1 MQQFNFTT
9 AKAKSERSE
18 LAIDTRKCAAAIFI
32 IGLLFS
38 LHLMTY
44 RSALSLV
51 GLVSTSKKGVVAI
64 RIAPTQMFH
73 LCETVAGDSY
83 STSPNPK

>member
-1 MQQFNFTT
+1 M
-9 AKAKSERSE
+9 
-18 LAIDTRKCAAAIFI
+18 DTRKRAAAIFI
-32 IGLLFS
+32 IGLLLS

-44 RSALSLV
+44 HAALPLV

-64 RIAPTQMFH
+64 RIAPTRMFH
-73 LCETVAGDSY
+73 FSETVAGDSY